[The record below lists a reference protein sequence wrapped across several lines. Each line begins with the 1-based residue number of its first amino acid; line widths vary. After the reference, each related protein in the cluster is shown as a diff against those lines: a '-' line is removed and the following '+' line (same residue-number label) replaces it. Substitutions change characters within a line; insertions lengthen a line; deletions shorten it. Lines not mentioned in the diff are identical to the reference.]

1 MLDSQLGEPK
11 DTRTKTTQ
19 HEHRLPS
26 RVVPAICGPG
36 VHRELFCWD
45 VVTVASQRRRAGC
58 QGQGRWSVGERGL
71 GGWLEA
77 ESEPVMPHLPPL
89 SLKGR
94 TSGPQLHSL
103 PVACVAGP
111 APWALAP
118 QTHYPLK
125 PLCHILV
132 AGAASLA
139 SEKQA
144 LSSLGG
150 TMCFEG
156 VGKSKPSSVTAQ
168 ESCPG
173 AGEHRGGPCDSF
185 TSSE

>member
-1 MLDSQLGEPK
+1 MSFGELK

-26 RVVPAICGPG
+26 RVVPAIRGPG
-36 VHRELFCWD
+36 VHRGPFCWD
-45 VVTVASQRRRAGC
+45 VVMVASQRRRAGC

-77 ESEPVMPHLPPL
+77 ESEPVTPHLLPL
-89 SLKGR
+89 SLKER
-94 TSGPQLHSL
+94 TLGPQLHSL
-103 PVACVAGP
+103 PVACDAGP
-111 APWALAP
+111 PHWALAP
-118 QTHYPLK
+118 QTHYSLK

-132 AGAASLA
+132 AGAVSLA

-144 LSSLGG
+144 LSSLEG

-156 VGKSKPSSVTAQ
+156 IGKSRPSSVTAQ

-173 AGEHRGGPCDSF
+173 AGEHRGVPATASPPVNEGV
-185 TSSE
+185 